1 MDEIILEK
9 LEKEDK
15 KLASLSSRLL
25 AHFIDT
31 IICSFLIYLIIVFFF
46 NEADIKNIAKAIQ
59 NQDLEQFNSLLFTLT
74 KIYTIIKFFYI
85 LLFFYMYGATL
96 GNMITKTKI
105 VNYEHLDSPN
115 FFESLNRALVFIICE
130 SFPGGVLFLSV
141 FFNKTRRHL
150 ADLASKSVVI
160 KVD

>member
-1 MDEIILEK
+1 MDIEILEK

-15 KLASLSSRLL
+15 KLASLNSRVL

-31 IICSFLIYLIIVFFF
+31 IICSILIYFLIVFFF
-46 NEADIKNIAKAIQ
+46 NDNDIEKIRFAMQ
-59 NQDLEQFNSLLFTLT
+59 NQDIEQINIFLL
-74 KIYTIIKFFYI
+74 KIMKMYIVIKFFY
-85 LLFFYMYGATL
+85 LSLFFYMYGATL
-96 GNMITKTKI
+96 GNLITKTKI

-115 FFESLNRALVFIICE
+115 LFESLNRALVFMICE
-130 SFPGGVLFLSV
+130 IFLNGVLFLFV
-141 FFNKTRRHL
+141 FTNKTRRHL